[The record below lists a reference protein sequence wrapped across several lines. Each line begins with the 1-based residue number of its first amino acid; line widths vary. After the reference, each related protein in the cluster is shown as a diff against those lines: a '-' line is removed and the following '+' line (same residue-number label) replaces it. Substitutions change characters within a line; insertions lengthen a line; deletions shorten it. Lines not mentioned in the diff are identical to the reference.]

1 MLVLVS
7 PAKTLDYDSELKA
20 DDFSVASHLS
30 DSELLV
36 KELRKKNPEQLASL
50 MGLSEKLSFL
60 NFERNMNW
68 SKPTKPSNT
77 ARQAI
82 FAFKGDVYSRLD
94 ADSISE
100 KNHNFMQDNL
110 RILSGF

>member
-68 SKPTKPSNT
+68 SKPTK
-77 ARQAI
+77 QVI
-82 FAFKGDVYSRLD
+82 L
-94 ADSISE
+94 
-100 KNHNFMQDNL
+100 QDKLYLLSKVNL
-110 RILSGF
+110 RQVLDIHHL